1 MGYLD
6 NTQIVIDAILTD
18 KGRELLSRGSSH
30 FKITQFALG
39 DDEVDYNLWNA
50 NHTLGADYYGEA
62 IENMPVLEANP
73 NSLMSIKSKLISL
86 PRSTARIPVLDIGQT
101 SIELT
106 GAQHYTV
113 SPSVINYSNANS
125 VYGYT
130 AVISDTS
137 VATLRVSPGYE
148 ISTASPNNV
157 TPTNQGTTTSTSST
171 SGTVNQPTSSNQ
183 TLSVVGLKF
192 DIVGKNQFVEDK
204 VTTITITGNETGGSI
219 TLVVTVKRLSN
230 IR

>member
-18 KGRELLSRGSSH
+18 KGRELLSRGTSN

-39 DDEVDYNLWNA
+39 DDEVDYNLWNT

-73 NSLMSIKSKLISL
+73 NSFRSIKYKLISL

-106 GAQHYTV
+106 GAQQYTI
-113 SPSVINYSNANS
+113 SPSVINYNNANLI
-125 VYGYT
+125 YGYT

-148 ISTASPNNV
+148 IHTTSPTNV
-157 TPTNQGTTTSTSST
+157 TPTNQTTTSTSST
-171 SGTVNQPTSSNQ
+171 SGTISQPTSSNQ

-192 DIVGKNQFVEDK
+192 DVVGKNQFVEDK